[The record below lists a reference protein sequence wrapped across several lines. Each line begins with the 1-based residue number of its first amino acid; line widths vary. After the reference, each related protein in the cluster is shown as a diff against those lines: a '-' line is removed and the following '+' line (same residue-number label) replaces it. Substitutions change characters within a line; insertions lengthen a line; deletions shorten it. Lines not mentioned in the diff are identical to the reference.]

1 MVTTGGV
8 VMDLVKFLKKELIW
22 VDVSCETQEDIFKT
36 VASQGEKLH
45 YVTSHFLSKLLERE
59 AVFPTGLKL
68 DGYGVALPHTDP
80 ECVSEQF
87 IAVLTSKKGIP
98 FQLMEDKNQSVHAEV
113 IFVLGLNEPHSQLEV
128 LRQLMGII
136 QDKGNIRA
144 LNEAN
149 SAEQIIQ
156 ILKKIAVNE

>member
-1 MVTTGGV
+1 
-8 VMDLVKFLKKELIW
+8 MDLVKFLYKELIW
-22 VDVSCETQEDIFKT
+22 TDTTCVTQEDVFKT
-36 VASQGEKLH
+36 VADKGAELH
-45 YVTSHFLSKLLERE
+45 YVTNHFLGKLMERE

-80 ECVSEQF
+80 ECVNEQF
-87 IAVLTSKKGIP
+87 IAVLTSKEGIP
-98 FQLMEDKNQSVHAEV
+98 FQLMEDKNQHVKAEV

-144 LNEAN
+144 LHAAN
-149 SAEQIIQ
+149 SAEEIIQ
-156 ILKKIAVNE
+156 TLEKIAIGGI